1 MNLPNCIL
9 DKAKIVDGER
19 FMLALSEEQRLTK
32 LANGSG
38 SEDHQESS
46 DDDDLDASS
55 DENEDVTSGY
65 HANDQPPRLDGLSR
79 SGRRTTRFQL

>member
-1 MNLPNCIL
+1 MNSPYCIL

-46 DDDDLDASS
+46 GDDNVDASCN
-55 DENEDVTSGY
+55 ENADATSGY
-65 HANDQPPRLDGLSR
+65 HANDQPPHLDVLSR